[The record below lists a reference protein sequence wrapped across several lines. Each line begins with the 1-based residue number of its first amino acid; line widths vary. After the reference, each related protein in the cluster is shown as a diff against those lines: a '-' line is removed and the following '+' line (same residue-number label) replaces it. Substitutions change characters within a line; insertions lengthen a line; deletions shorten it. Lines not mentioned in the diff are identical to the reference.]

1 MIIKQDQSSHESSC
15 ARNDRCFS
23 ISAALFLV
31 FFLFFFLLFWLLTC
45 RTQQRE
51 ITDVLPGVKKER
63 DPPAKTATKVSYLFC
78 YYYFPCVSI
87 KKTEKLNPILSLLA
101 WQYGPVAVKIFNVYK
116 KLVSTLFFVFC
127 LFFFVVEKLEISL
140 DQII

>member
-1 MIIKQDQSSHESSC
+1 MIVAFQFQLLC
-15 ARNDRCFS
+15 
-23 ISAALFLV
+23 
-31 FFLFFFLLFWLLTC
+31 FLFFCFFLLFWLLTC

-63 DPPAKTATKVSYLFC
+63 DPPPPQKKTATKVSYLFC

>member
-31 FFLFFFLLFWLLTC
+31 FLFFFALLVIDVPHTTKRNNGRFTRC
-45 RTQQRE
+45 KKKRE
-51 ITDVLPGVKKER
+51 IP
-63 DPPAKTATKVSYLFC
+63 PPAKTATKVSYLFC

-116 KLVSTLFFVFC
+116 KLVSTLFFFC